1 MKKYT
6 IALIILLFTPLC
18 FSQNNFLW
26 KGYFSFN
33 EIKDVSQSPDKLYAA
48 SENAIFTK
56 NLATN
61 VIQTRNTID
70 GLSGQTIS
78 TIYYSPENKKTL
90 IGYENGLIVVI
101 NEIDGKMINVVDIIN
116 KSIPANTKKINHFSE
131 YENIVYVSC
140 DFGIVQYN
148 LKTLQ
153 FGDTYFIGD
162 GGALIPIAQTA
173 VFQGN
178 IYAATVNSG
187 IRRASITN
195 PNLNDYNQWTTIAG
209 GGWVGITAFNTNLYA
224 TTNYG
229 SLQELKGNSF
239 VSITTLAEIAVD
251 FRSNDNYLII
261 TTENHVYLFNA
272 AMVKISDINKVD
284 IIEITSRFTC
294 ATVVDNALFIGTFEN
309 GLWSKNISDTTF
321 EDNTP
326 NGTFKNTVFAIDT
339 STDAIWAVFGGYNI
353 TYNPY
358 AYACCAPTEYAIS
371 KFTKET
377 WLTIPYES
385 ISDAKAL
392 SRIIVNPRNQKE
404 VFISS
409 YYSGLLKIQD
419 DQFSELYNAKNTG
432 QDGLQ
437 SIKGQV
443 PDDVRINGSAYDN
456 SGNLWVTNSK
466 VAKALKVFN
475 ANGTWKSYDLSS
487 IGDKKGLL
495 DLGRLTI
502 DKNGTKWLT
511 SIDDGIIGFNENY
524 NNRIKNIRSGVDNGN
539 LPINDARV
547 ATIDNRNQMW
557 IGTRKGLRV
566 LSSVDSFLN
575 ENQLTTEPI
584 IIIEDGLPQELLYE
598 QFITDIAVDGNNNKW
613 IGTAD
618 SGIFLVSP
626 NGQETI
632 YHFTTDNSPMPSN
645 TVNDVDING
654 VTGEVFIATNKGL
667 LSFKGTATDAN
678 EDLNNVYVYPNP
690 VRPGFSGTVKIR
702 GLLDRA
708 NIQITDIQGNL
719 VFETTAEGGTIEWD
733 TTAFGKYKVASG
745 VYMIFIS
752 SDDGLETKTKKVM
765 IIR

>member
-6 IALIILLFTPLC
+6 IAFIILLITPLC
-18 FSQNNFLW
+18 FSQNSLSW

-33 EIKDVSQSPDKLYAA
+33 EIKDVSQSLDKLYAA

-61 VIQTRNTID
+61 VIQSRNTID

-78 TIYYSPENKKTL
+78 AIYYSTENKKTL
-90 IGYENGLIVVI
+90 IGYENGLIIVI
-101 NEIDGKMINVVDIIN
+101 NEIDGKIRNVVDIIN
-116 KSIPANTKKINHFSE
+116 KSIPANTKKINQFME
-131 YENIVYVSC
+131 FENIVYVSC

-162 GGALIPIAQTA
+162 GGALIPISQTA

-178 IYAATVNSG
+178 IYASTLNNG

-209 GGWVGITAFNTNLYA
+209 GGWAGITAFNNGLYA
-224 TTNYG
+224 STNSG
-229 SLQELKGNSF
+229 SLQELNGNTFS
-239 VSITTLAEIAVD
+239 VVTQLAEATVD
-251 FRSNDNYLII
+251 FRSDNNYLII
-261 TTENHVYLFNA
+261 TTANHVYLFNTGLI
-272 AMVKISDINKVD
+272 KISDIKSED
-284 IIEITSRFTC
+284 ILEINSVFTC
-294 ATVVDNALFIGTFEN
+294 ATTIGQTLFIGTFEN
-309 GLWSKNISDTTF
+309 GLWSKNITDTTF

-326 NGTFKNTVFAIDT
+326 NGTYKNTVFAVDA
-339 STDAIWAVFGGYNI
+339 STPDIWAVFGGYNVS
-353 TYNPY
+353 YNPY
-358 AYACCAPTEYAIS
+358 RYVCCSPTKYAVS
-371 KFTKET
+371 KYTNT
-377 WLTIPYES
+377 GWLTIPYET
-385 ISDAKAL
+385 ISEARAL

-409 YYSGLLKIQD
+409 YYSGLLKIENNE
-419 DQFSELYNAKNTG
+419 FSELYNAKNTG
-432 QDGLQ
+432 SDGLQ
-437 SIKGQV
+437 SIVGQV

-456 SGNLWVTNSK
+456 SGNLWVTNSL
-466 VAKALKVFN
+466 VSKALKVLN

-487 IGDKKGLL
+487 VGDKSGLFN
-495 DLGRLTI
+495 LGRLSI
-502 DKNGTKWLT
+502 DKNGTKWLAT
-511 SIDDGIIGFNENY
+511 NEDGIIAFNENY
-524 NNRIKNIRSGVDNGN
+524 NNLIKNIREGVDNGN
-539 LPINDARV
+539 LPINDAIV
-547 ATIDNRNQMW
+547 ATIDNRNQLW

-566 LSSVDSFLN
+566 LNSVDNFFTS
-575 ENQLTTEPI
+575 NQLTTEPI
-584 IIIEDGLPQELLYE
+584 IILEDNLPQELLYE
-598 QFITDIAVDGNNNKW
+598 QFVTDIAVDGNNNKW

-645 TVNDVDING
+645 TVNDIDING
-654 VTGEVFIATNKGL
+654 ITGEVFIATNKGL
-667 LSFKGTATDAN
+667 LSFKGIATDAN
-678 EDLNNVYVYPNP
+678 ENLDNVYVYPNP
-690 VRPGFSGTVKIR
+690 VKPGYSGTVKIR

-719 VFETTAEGGTIEWD
+719 VYETTSEGGTIEWD